1 MIDPKV
7 LEQLSASEWTWA
19 ALAAGTQTKRPDIQY
34 KAVSLSLQLGKTVMD
49 YNLEG
54 KLAFVTGSTKGIGK
68 ATAALLLREGAEVII
83 HGRTIDSVER
93 AKEDLPSAHTV
104 VGDLRDRAAVEK
116 IIEDV
121 KAIGTV
127 QILVNNAGIYESK
140 AFQDITDEDWL
151 RLFEVNVM
159 SGVRFSRALLPP
171 MLLLNWG
178 RIIFVS
184 SESAINI
191 PQEMIHYGMTKTAQL
206 AISRGLAELTKGTQ
220 VTVNTVAP
228 GPTASEGVIDF
239 VKGVAASQGKNQE
252 AIEEEFFKTV
262 RPTSL
267 LQRFEDPMEIAQ
279 VIAFMASPLS
289 SAING
294 AVLRAD
300 GGVVKSA
307 F

>member
-1 MIDPKV
+1 
-7 LEQLSASEWTWA
+7 
-19 ALAAGTQTKRPDIQY
+19 
-34 KAVSLSLQLGKTVMD
+34 MD
-49 YNLEG
+49 YKLEG

-68 ATAALLLREGAEVII
+68 ATAELLRREGAEVII
-83 HGRTIDSVER
+83 HGRTAESVER
-93 AKEDLPSAHTV
+93 ALKDLPTAHGV
-104 VGDLRDRAAVEK
+104 IGDLGDKAAVEK
-116 IIEDV
+116 IISDV
-121 KAIGTV
+121 KDIGTV
-127 QILVNNAGIYESK
+127 EILVNNAGIFEAK
-140 AFQDITDEDWL
+140 PFAEITDEDWH
-151 RLFEVNVM
+151 RFFEVNVM
-159 SGVRFSRALLPP
+159 SGVRLSRALMPP

-178 RIIFVS
+178 RIIFIS

-206 AISRGLAELTKGTQ
+206 AVSRGLAELTKGTE
-220 VTVNTVAP
+220 VTVNAVLP

-239 VKGVAASQGKNQE
+239 VKNLAGSHKQDPKEFE
-252 AIEEEFFKTV
+252 AEFFKKA

-267 LQRFEDPMEIAQ
+267 LQRFEDPMEVAQ
-279 VIAFMASPLS
+279 TIVFVASPLS

>member
-1 MIDPKV
+1 
-7 LEQLSASEWTWA
+7 
-19 ALAAGTQTKRPDIQY
+19 
-34 KAVSLSLQLGKTVMD
+34 
-49 YNLEG
+49 
-54 KLAFVTGSTKGIGK
+54 
-68 ATAALLLREGAEVII
+68 
-83 HGRTIDSVER
+83 
-93 AKEDLPSAHTV
+93 
-104 VGDLRDRAAVEK
+104 VEK

-121 KAIGTV
+121 KNIGTV
-127 QILVNNAGIYESK
+127 QILVNNAGIYEAK
-140 AFQDITDEDWL
+140 AFQHITDEDWL
-151 RLFEVNVM
+151 RFFEVNVM
-159 SGVRFSRALLPP
+159 SGVRFSRAFLPP

-191 PQEMIHYGMTKTAQL
+191 PKEMIHYGMTKTAQL

-239 VKGVAASQGKNQE
+239 VKGVAASEGKDQKAVE
-252 AIEEEFFKTV
+252 DDFFKKV
-262 RPTSL
+262 RPSSL

-279 VIAFMASPLS
+279 TIVFIASPLS

>member
-1 MIDPKV
+1 
-7 LEQLSASEWTWA
+7 
-19 ALAAGTQTKRPDIQY
+19 
-34 KAVSLSLQLGKTVMD
+34 MD

-54 KLAFVTGSTKGIGK
+54 KLAFITGSTKGIGK

-83 HGRTIDSVER
+83 HGRTRDSVER
-93 AKEDLPSAHTV
+93 AKKDLPSAHAV
-104 VGDLRDRAAVEK
+104 YGDLHNKAAVKK

-121 KAIGTV
+121 KNIGTV
-127 QILVNNAGIYESK
+127 QILVNNAGIYEAK

-151 RLFEVNVM
+151 RFFEVNVM

-184 SESAINI
+184 SESAINV
-191 PQEMIHYGMTKTAQL
+191 PKEMIHYGTTKTAQL
-206 AISRGLAELTKGTQ
+206 AVSRGLAELTKGTE

-239 VKGVAASQGKNQE
+239 VKGVAASEGKDQK
-252 AIEEEFFKTV
+252 AVEEDFFKTV

-267 LQRFEDPMEIAQ
+267 LQRFQDPMEIAQ
-279 VIAFMASPLS
+279 TIVFLASPLS

>member
-1 MIDPKV
+1 
-7 LEQLSASEWTWA
+7 
-19 ALAAGTQTKRPDIQY
+19 
-34 KAVSLSLQLGKTVMD
+34 MD

-54 KLAFVTGSTKGIGK
+54 KLAFITGSTKGIGK

-83 HGRTIDSVER
+83 HGRTRESVER

-104 VGDLRDRAAVEK
+104 YGDLNKKAAVEK

-121 KAIGTV
+121 KNIGTV
-127 QILVNNAGIYESK
+127 QILVNNAGIYEPK

-151 RLFEVNVM
+151 RFFEVNVM

-191 PQEMIHYGMTKTAQL
+191 PKEMIHYGTTKTAQL
-206 AISRGLAELTKGTQ
+206 AVSRGLAELTKGTE

-239 VKGVAASQGKNQE
+239 VKGVAASQGKDQK
-252 AIEEEFFKTV
+252 AVEEDFFKTV

-267 LQRFEDPMEIAQ
+267 LQRFQDPMEIAQ
-279 VIAFMASPLS
+279 TIVFLASPLS

>member
-1 MIDPKV
+1 M
-7 LEQLSASEWTWA
+7 
-19 ALAAGTQTKRPDIQY
+19 
-34 KAVSLSLQLGKTVMD
+34 
-49 YNLEG
+49 
-54 KLAFVTGSTKGIGK
+54 
-68 ATAALLLREGAEVII
+68 
-83 HGRTIDSVER
+83 
-93 AKEDLPSAHTV
+93 
-104 VGDLRDRAAVEK
+104 EK

-121 KAIGTV
+121 KNIGTV
-127 QILVNNAGIYESK
+127 QILVNNAGIYEPK

-151 RLFEVNVM
+151 RFFEVNVM

-191 PQEMIHYGMTKTAQL
+191 PKEMIHYGTTKTAQL
-206 AISRGLAELTKGTQ
+206 AISRGLAELTKGTE

-239 VKGVAASQGKNQE
+239 VKGVAASEGKDQK
-252 AIEEEFFKTV
+252 AVEEDFFKTV

-267 LQRFEDPMEIAQ
+267 LQRFQDPMEIAQ
-279 VIAFMASPLS
+279 TIVFLASPLS

>member
-1 MIDPKV
+1 
-7 LEQLSASEWTWA
+7 
-19 ALAAGTQTKRPDIQY
+19 
-34 KAVSLSLQLGKTVMD
+34 MD

-54 KLAFVTGSTKGIGK
+54 KLAFITGSTKGIGK

-83 HGRTIDSVER
+83 HGRTRDSVER
-93 AKEDLPSAHTV
+93 AKKDLPSAHAV
-104 VGDLRDRAAVEK
+104 YGDLHNKAAVKK

-121 KAIGTV
+121 KNIGTV
-127 QILVNNAGIYESK
+127 QILVNNAGIYEAK

-151 RLFEVNVM
+151 RFFEVNVM

-191 PQEMIHYGMTKTAQL
+191 PKEMIHYGTTKTAQL
-206 AISRGLAELTKGTQ
+206 AVSRGLAELTKGTE

-239 VKGVAASQGKNQE
+239 VKGVAASEGKDQK
-252 AIEEEFFKTV
+252 AVEEDFFKTV

-267 LQRFEDPMEIAQ
+267 LQRFQDPMEIAQ
-279 VIAFMASPLS
+279 TIVFLASPLS

>member
-1 MIDPKV
+1 
-7 LEQLSASEWTWA
+7 
-19 ALAAGTQTKRPDIQY
+19 
-34 KAVSLSLQLGKTVMD
+34 MD

-54 KLAFVTGSTKGIGK
+54 KLAFITGSTKGIGK

-83 HGRTIDSVER
+83 HGRTRDSVER
-93 AKEDLPSAHTV
+93 AKKDLPSAHAV
-104 VGDLRDRAAVEK
+104 YGDLHNKAAVEK

-121 KAIGTV
+121 KNIGTV
-127 QILVNNAGIYESK
+127 QILVNNAGIYEAK

-151 RLFEVNVM
+151 RFFEVNVM

-191 PQEMIHYGMTKTAQL
+191 PKEMIHYGTTKTAQL
-206 AISRGLAELTKGTQ
+206 AVSRGLAELTKGTE

-239 VKGVAASQGKNQE
+239 VKGVAASEGKDQK
-252 AIEEEFFKTV
+252 AVEEDFFKTV

-267 LQRFEDPMEIAQ
+267 LQRFQDPMEIAQ
-279 VIAFMASPLS
+279 TIVFLASPLS

>member
-1 MIDPKV
+1 
-7 LEQLSASEWTWA
+7 
-19 ALAAGTQTKRPDIQY
+19 
-34 KAVSLSLQLGKTVMD
+34 MD

-83 HGRTIDSVER
+83 HGRTREFVER

-104 VGDLRDRAAVEK
+104 FGDLRDKAAVER
-116 IIEDV
+116 IIDEV
-121 KAIGTV
+121 KNIGTV

-191 PQEMIHYGMTKTAQL
+191 PKEMIHYGMTKTAQL

-239 VKGVAASQGKNQE
+239 VKGVAASQGKDQE
-252 AIEEEFFKTV
+252 AIEADFFKTV

-279 VIAFMASPLS
+279 TIVFVASPLS

>member
-1 MIDPKV
+1 
-7 LEQLSASEWTWA
+7 
-19 ALAAGTQTKRPDIQY
+19 
-34 KAVSLSLQLGKTVMD
+34 MD

-68 ATAALLLREGAEVII
+68 ATAALLLREGADVII
-83 HGRTIDSVER
+83 HGRTAESVER
-93 AKEDLPSAHTV
+93 ARKNLPSARTV
-104 VGDLRDRAAVEK
+104 FGDLRDRAAVER
-116 IIEDV
+116 IIDEV
-121 KAIGTV
+121 KNIGTV

-151 RLFEVNVM
+151 HLFEVNVM

-178 RIIFVS
+178 RIIFIS

-191 PQEMIHYGMTKTAQL
+191 PKEMIHYGMTKTAQL

-228 GPTASEGVIDF
+228 GPTASEGVTDF

-252 AIEEEFFKTV
+252 AVEEEFFKTV

-279 VIAFMASPLS
+279 CIVFVASPLS

>member
-1 MIDPKV
+1 
-7 LEQLSASEWTWA
+7 
-19 ALAAGTQTKRPDIQY
+19 
-34 KAVSLSLQLGKTVMD
+34 MD

-83 HGRTIDSVER
+83 HGRTLKSVEC
-93 AKEDLPSAHTV
+93 AKEELPSAHTV
-104 VGDLRDRAAVEK
+104 VGDLRDKAAVEK

-121 KAIGTV
+121 KNIGTV

-140 AFQDITDEDWL
+140 AFHDITDEDWL
-151 RLFEVNVM
+151 RFFEVNVM
-159 SGVRFSRALLPP
+159 SGVRLSRAFLPP

-191 PQEMIHYGMTKTAQL
+191 PKEMIHYGMTKTAQL

-239 VKGVAASQGKNQE
+239 VKGVAASQGKHQE

-262 RPTSL
+262 RPSSL

-294 AVLRAD
+294 AVVRAD

>member
-1 MIDPKV
+1 
-7 LEQLSASEWTWA
+7 
-19 ALAAGTQTKRPDIQY
+19 
-34 KAVSLSLQLGKTVMD
+34 MD

-68 ATAALLLREGAEVII
+68 ATAALLLREGADVII
-83 HGRTIDSVER
+83 HGRTPESVKR

-121 KAIGTV
+121 KTIGTV

-140 AFQDITDEDWL
+140 AFQNITDEDWL

-159 SGVRFSRALLPP
+159 SGVRLSRALLPP

-191 PQEMIHYGMTKTAQL
+191 PKEMIHYGMTKTAQL

-239 VKGVAASQGKNQE
+239 VKGVAASQGKDQQ

-279 VIAFMASPLS
+279 VVAFIASPLS

-294 AVLRAD
+294 AVVRAD

>member
-1 MIDPKV
+1 
-7 LEQLSASEWTWA
+7 
-19 ALAAGTQTKRPDIQY
+19 
-34 KAVSLSLQLGKTVMD
+34 MD

-68 ATAALLLREGAEVII
+68 ATAALLLREGADVVI
-83 HGRTIDSVER
+83 HGRTQGSVDHAR
-93 AKEDLPSAHTV
+93 KDLPQAHGV
-104 VGDLRDRAAVEK
+104 FGDLREKAAVDRIVDE
-116 IIEDV
+116 V
-121 KAIGTV
+121 KAIGDV
-127 QILVNNAGIYESK
+127 QILVNNAGIFEPK
-140 AFQDITDEDWL
+140 PFADIPDEDWF
-151 RLFEVNVM
+151 RFFEVNVM
-159 SGVRFSRALLPP
+159 SGVRFSRAFLPP

-206 AISRGLAELTKGTQ
+206 AISRGLAELTKGSQ

-239 VKGVAASQGKNQE
+239 VKDMARSQGRDEK
-252 AIEEEFFKTV
+252 AVEEDFFKNV

-279 VIAFMASPLS
+279 TIVFLASPLS

-294 AVLRAD
+294 AVVRAD

>member
-1 MIDPKV
+1 
-7 LEQLSASEWTWA
+7 
-19 ALAAGTQTKRPDIQY
+19 
-34 KAVSLSLQLGKTVMD
+34 MD

-54 KLAFVTGSTKGIGK
+54 KLAFITGSTKGIGK

-83 HGRTIDSVER
+83 HGRTRDSVER
-93 AKEDLPSAHTV
+93 AKKDLPSAHAV
-104 VGDLRDRAAVEK
+104 YGDLHNKAAVKK

-121 KAIGTV
+121 KNIGTV
-127 QILVNNAGIYESK
+127 QILVNNAGIYEAK

-151 RLFEVNVM
+151 RFFEVNVM

-191 PQEMIHYGMTKTAQL
+191 PKEMIHYGMTKTAQL
-206 AISRGLAELTKGTQ
+206 AISRGLAELTKGTE

-239 VKGVAASQGKNQE
+239 VKGVAASEGKDQKAVE
-252 AIEEEFFKTV
+252 DDFFKTV
-262 RPTSL
+262 RPSSL

-279 VIAFMASPLS
+279 AIVFLASPLS

-300 GGVVKSA
+300 GGVVRSA

>member
-1 MIDPKV
+1 
-7 LEQLSASEWTWA
+7 
-19 ALAAGTQTKRPDIQY
+19 
-34 KAVSLSLQLGKTVMD
+34 MD

-54 KLAFVTGSTKGIGK
+54 KLAFITGSTKGIGK

-83 HGRTIDSVER
+83 HGRTLKSVER
-93 AKEDLPSAHTV
+93 AKEDLPSAHAV
-104 VGDLRDRAAVEK
+104 YGDLREKAAVEK

-121 KAIGTV
+121 KNIGTV
-127 QILVNNAGIYESK
+127 QILVNNAGIYEAK
-140 AFQDITDEDWL
+140 AFQHITDEDWL
-151 RLFEVNVM
+151 RFFEVNVM
-159 SGVRFSRALLPP
+159 SGVRFSRAFLPP

-191 PQEMIHYGMTKTAQL
+191 PKEMIHYGMTKTAQL

-239 VKGVAASQGKNQE
+239 VKGVAASEGKDQKAVE
-252 AIEEEFFKTV
+252 DDFFKKV
-262 RPTSL
+262 RPSSL

-279 VIAFMASPLS
+279 TIVFIASPLS

>member
-1 MIDPKV
+1 
-7 LEQLSASEWTWA
+7 
-19 ALAAGTQTKRPDIQY
+19 
-34 KAVSLSLQLGKTVMD
+34 MD

-68 ATAALLLREGAEVII
+68 ATADLLLREGAEVII
-83 HGRTIDSVER
+83 HGRTKESVER

-104 VGDLRDRAAVEK
+104 FGDLRHKAAVEK

-121 KAIGTV
+121 KNIGAV
-127 QILVNNAGIYESK
+127 QILVNNAGIYEAK
-140 AFQDITDEDWL
+140 AFQDIADEDWL
-151 RLFEVNVM
+151 RLFDVNVM

-184 SESAINI
+184 SESAISI
-191 PQEMIHYGMTKTAQL
+191 PKEMIHYGMTKTAQL
-206 AISRGLAELTKGTQ
+206 AISRGLAELTRGTQ

-228 GPTASEGVIDF
+228 GPTASEGVVDF
-239 VKGVAASQGKNQE
+239 VKGVATSQGKHRDAVEQD
-252 AIEEEFFKTV
+252 FFKTV

-279 VIAFMASPLS
+279 TIVFLASPLS

-294 AVLRAD
+294 ALVRAD
-300 GGVVKSA
+300 GGIVKSA

>member
-1 MIDPKV
+1 M
-7 LEQLSASEWTWA
+7 
-19 ALAAGTQTKRPDIQY
+19 
-34 KAVSLSLQLGKTVMD
+34 
-49 YNLEG
+49 
-54 KLAFVTGSTKGIGK
+54 
-68 ATAALLLREGAEVII
+68 
-83 HGRTIDSVER
+83 
-93 AKEDLPSAHTV
+93 
-104 VGDLRDRAAVEK
+104 EK
-116 IIEDV
+116 IVEDV
-121 KAIGTV
+121 KNIGTV
-127 QILVNNAGIYESK
+127 QILVNNAGIYEPK

-151 RLFEVNVM
+151 RFFEVNVM

-191 PQEMIHYGMTKTAQL
+191 PKEMIHYGTTKTAQL
-206 AISRGLAELTKGTQ
+206 AVSRGLAELTKGTE

-239 VKGVAASQGKNQE
+239 VKGVAASEGKDQK
-252 AIEEEFFKTV
+252 AVEEDFFKTV

-267 LQRFEDPMEIAQ
+267 LQRFQDPMEIAQ
-279 VIAFMASPLS
+279 TIVFLASPLS

>member
-1 MIDPKV
+1 
-7 LEQLSASEWTWA
+7 
-19 ALAAGTQTKRPDIQY
+19 
-34 KAVSLSLQLGKTVMD
+34 MD

-54 KLAFVTGSTKGIGK
+54 KLAFITGSTKGIGK

-83 HGRTIDSVER
+83 HGRTRDSVER

-104 VGDLRDRAAVEK
+104 YGDLHKKGEVEK
-116 IIEDV
+116 IVEDV
-121 KAIGTV
+121 KNIGTV
-127 QILVNNAGIYESK
+127 QILVNNAGIYEPK

-151 RLFEVNVM
+151 RFFEVNVM

-191 PQEMIHYGMTKTAQL
+191 PKEMIHYGTTKSAQL
-206 AISRGLAELTKGTQ
+206 AVSRGLAELTKGTE

-239 VKGVAASQGKNQE
+239 VKGVAASEGKDQK
-252 AIEEEFFKTV
+252 AVEEDFFKKV

-267 LQRFEDPMEIAQ
+267 LQRFQDPMEIAQ
-279 VIAFMASPLS
+279 TIVFLASPLS

>member
-1 MIDPKV
+1 
-7 LEQLSASEWTWA
+7 
-19 ALAAGTQTKRPDIQY
+19 
-34 KAVSLSLQLGKTVMD
+34 MD

-54 KLAFVTGSTKGIGK
+54 KLAFITGSTKGIGK

-83 HGRTIDSVER
+83 HGRTRESVER

-104 VGDLRDRAAVEK
+104 YGDLNKKAAVEK

-121 KAIGTV
+121 KNIGTV
-127 QILVNNAGIYESK
+127 QILVNNAGIYEPK

-151 RLFEVNVM
+151 RFFEVNVM

-191 PQEMIHYGMTKTAQL
+191 PKEMIHYGTTKTAQL
-206 AISRGLAELTKGTQ
+206 AISRGLAELTKGTE

-239 VKGVAASQGKNQE
+239 VKGVAASEGKDQK
-252 AIEEEFFKTV
+252 AVEEDFFKTV

-267 LQRFEDPMEIAQ
+267 LQRFQDPMEIAQ
-279 VIAFMASPLS
+279 TIVFLASPLS

>member
-1 MIDPKV
+1 
-7 LEQLSASEWTWA
+7 
-19 ALAAGTQTKRPDIQY
+19 
-34 KAVSLSLQLGKTVMD
+34 MD

-83 HGRTIDSVER
+83 HGRTRETVER
-93 AKEDLPSAHTV
+93 AKKDLPSAHTV
-104 VGDLRDRAAVEK
+104 FGDLRDRAAVEK

-121 KAIGTV
+121 KTIGTV
-127 QILVNNAGIYESK
+127 QILVNNAGIYEAK
-140 AFQDITDEDWL
+140 AFQNITDEDWL
-151 RLFEVNVM
+151 RFFEVNVM
-159 SGVRFSRALLPP
+159 SGVRLSRALLPP

-191 PQEMIHYGMTKTAQL
+191 PKEMIHYGMTKTAQL

-220 VTVNTVAP
+220 VTVNTIAP

-239 VKGVAASQGKNQE
+239 VKGVAASQGKDQG

-267 LQRFEDPMEIAQ
+267 LERFEDPLEIAQ
-279 VIAFMASPLS
+279 CIVFLASPIS

>member
-1 MIDPKV
+1 
-7 LEQLSASEWTWA
+7 
-19 ALAAGTQTKRPDIQY
+19 
-34 KAVSLSLQLGKTVMD
+34 MD

-54 KLAFVTGSTKGIGK
+54 KLAFITGSSKGIGK

-83 HGRTIDSVER
+83 HGRTRDSVER

-104 VGDLRDRAAVEK
+104 YGDLRKKAAVEK

-121 KAIGTV
+121 KTIGTV
-127 QILVNNAGIYESK
+127 QILVNNAGIYEPK

-151 RLFEVNVM
+151 RFFEVNVM

-191 PQEMIHYGMTKTAQL
+191 PKEMIHYGTTKTAQL
-206 AISRGLAELTKGTQ
+206 AISRGLAELTKGTE

-239 VKGVAASQGKNQE
+239 VKGVAVSEGKDHKTV
-252 AIEEEFFKTV
+252 EEDFFKTV
-262 RPTSL
+262 RPTPL
-267 LQRFEDPMEIAQ
+267 LQRFQDPMEIAQ
-279 VIAFMASPLS
+279 TIVFLASPLS

>member
-1 MIDPKV
+1 
-7 LEQLSASEWTWA
+7 
-19 ALAAGTQTKRPDIQY
+19 
-34 KAVSLSLQLGKTVMD
+34 MD

-54 KLAFVTGSTKGIGK
+54 KLAFITGSSKGIGK

-83 HGRTIDSVER
+83 HGRTRDAVER

-104 VGDLRDRAAVEK
+104 YGDLHNKAAVAK

-121 KAIGTV
+121 KNIGTV
-127 QILVNNAGIYESK
+127 QILVNNAGIYEPK

-151 RLFEVNVM
+151 RFFEVNVM

-191 PQEMIHYGMTKTAQL
+191 PKEMIHYGTTKTAQL
-206 AISRGLAELTKGTQ
+206 AISRGLAELTKGTE

-239 VKGVAASQGKNQE
+239 VKGVAASEGKDHKAVE
-252 AIEEEFFKTV
+252 DDFFRTV

-267 LQRFEDPMEIAQ
+267 LQRFQDPMEIAQ
-279 VIAFMASPLS
+279 TIVFLASPLS

>member
-1 MIDPKV
+1 
-7 LEQLSASEWTWA
+7 
-19 ALAAGTQTKRPDIQY
+19 
-34 KAVSLSLQLGKTVMD
+34 MD

-83 HGRTIDSVER
+83 HGRTRESVER
-93 AKEDLPSAHTV
+93 AKEELPSAHTV
-104 VGDLRDRAAVEK
+104 VGDLRDKAAVEK

-121 KAIGTV
+121 KNIGTV

-140 AFQDITDEDWL
+140 AFQEITDEDWL
-151 RLFEVNVM
+151 RFFEVNVM
-159 SGVRFSRALLPP
+159 SGVRLSRAFLPP

-184 SESAINI
+184 SESAIHI
-191 PQEMIHYGMTKTAQL
+191 PKEMIHYGMTKTAQL

-228 GPTASEGVIDF
+228 GPTSSEGVIDF
-239 VKGVAASQGKNQE
+239 VKGVATSQGKHQE

-262 RPTSL
+262 RPSSL

-294 AVLRAD
+294 AVVRAD

>member
-1 MIDPKV
+1 
-7 LEQLSASEWTWA
+7 
-19 ALAAGTQTKRPDIQY
+19 
-34 KAVSLSLQLGKTVMD
+34 MD

-54 KLAFVTGSTKGIGK
+54 KLAFITGSTKGIGK

-83 HGRTIDSVER
+83 HGRTRESVER

-104 VGDLRDRAAVEK
+104 YGDLHNKAAVDK
-116 IIEDV
+116 IVEDV
-121 KAIGTV
+121 KNIGTV
-127 QILVNNAGIYESK
+127 QILVNNAGIYEPK

-151 RLFEVNVM
+151 RFFEVNVM

-184 SESAINI
+184 SESGINI
-191 PQEMIHYGMTKTAQL
+191 PKEMIHYGMTKTAQL

-220 VTVNTVAP
+220 VTVNTIAP

-239 VKGVAASQGKNQE
+239 VKGVAASEGRDQKAVE
-252 AIEEEFFKTV
+252 DDFFKTV
-262 RPTSL
+262 RPSSL

-279 VIAFMASPLS
+279 AIVFLASPLS

-300 GGVVKSA
+300 GGVVRSA

>member
-1 MIDPKV
+1 
-7 LEQLSASEWTWA
+7 
-19 ALAAGTQTKRPDIQY
+19 
-34 KAVSLSLQLGKTVMD
+34 MD

-54 KLAFVTGSTKGIGK
+54 KLAFITGSTKGIGK

-83 HGRTIDSVER
+83 HGRTRDSVER

-104 VGDLRDRAAVEK
+104 YGDLHKKGEVEK
-116 IIEDV
+116 IVEDV
-121 KAIGTV
+121 KNIGAV
-127 QILVNNAGIYESK
+127 QILVNNAGIYEPK

-151 RLFEVNVM
+151 RFFEVNVM

-191 PQEMIHYGMTKTAQL
+191 PKEMIHYGTTKTAQL
-206 AISRGLAELTKGTQ
+206 AVSRGLAELTKGTE

-239 VKGVAASQGKNQE
+239 VKGVAASEGKDQK
-252 AIEEEFFKTV
+252 AVEEDFFKTV

-267 LQRFEDPMEIAQ
+267 LQRFQDPMEIAQ
-279 VIAFMASPLS
+279 TIVFLASPLS

>member
-1 MIDPKV
+1 
-7 LEQLSASEWTWA
+7 
-19 ALAAGTQTKRPDIQY
+19 
-34 KAVSLSLQLGKTVMD
+34 MD

-83 HGRTIDSVER
+83 HGRTRESVER
-93 AKEDLPSAHTV
+93 AKEDLPSAHSV
-104 VGDLRDRAAVEK
+104 FGELGDKAAVEK

-121 KAIGTV
+121 KTIGTV
-127 QILVNNAGIYESK
+127 QILVNNAGIFEAK
-140 AFQDITDEDWL
+140 AFQDIPDEDWM
-151 RLFEVNVM
+151 RFFEVNVM

-191 PQEMIHYGMTKTAQL
+191 PAEMIHYGMTKTAQL

-228 GPTASEGVIDF
+228 GPTASEGVMDF
-239 VKGVAASQGKNQE
+239 VKSVAASEGKDPKAVE
-252 AIEEEFFKTV
+252 DDFFKSV

-267 LQRFEDPMEIAQ
+267 LQRFEDPIEIAQ
-279 VIAFMASPLS
+279 VIAFVASPLS

>member
-1 MIDPKV
+1 
-7 LEQLSASEWTWA
+7 
-19 ALAAGTQTKRPDIQY
+19 
-34 KAVSLSLQLGKTVMD
+34 MD

-83 HGRTIDSVER
+83 HGRTIESVER
-93 AKEDLPSAHTV
+93 AKEDLPSAHAV
-104 VGDLRDRAAVEK
+104 YGDLHKKAAVEK
-116 IIEDV
+116 IIEDI
-121 KAIGTV
+121 KTIGTV
-127 QILVNNAGIYESK
+127 QILVNNAGIYEAK
-140 AFQDITDEDWL
+140 AFQDITDEGWL

-191 PQEMIHYGMTKTAQL
+191 PKEMIHYGMTKTAQL
-206 AISRGLAELTKGTQ
+206 AVSRGLAELTKGTQ

-239 VKGVAASQGKNQE
+239 VKGVAASEGKDQKAVE
-252 AIEEEFFKTV
+252 DDFFKTV
-262 RPTSL
+262 RPSSL

-279 VIAFMASPLS
+279 TIVFLASPLS

-294 AVLRAD
+294 VVVRAD

>member
-1 MIDPKV
+1 
-7 LEQLSASEWTWA
+7 
-19 ALAAGTQTKRPDIQY
+19 
-34 KAVSLSLQLGKTVMD
+34 MD

-68 ATAALLLREGAEVII
+68 ATAALLLREGADVII
-83 HGRTIDSVER
+83 HGRTPESVKR

-121 KAIGTV
+121 KNIGTV

-140 AFQDITDEDWL
+140 AFQNITDEDWL

-159 SGVRFSRALLPP
+159 SGVRLSRALLPP

-191 PQEMIHYGMTKTAQL
+191 PKEMIHYGMTKTAQL

-239 VKGVAASQGKNQE
+239 VKSVAASQGKDQG

-267 LQRFEDPMEIAQ
+267 LERFEEPMEIAQ
-279 VIAFMASPLS
+279 CIVFLASPLS

>member
-1 MIDPKV
+1 
-7 LEQLSASEWTWA
+7 
-19 ALAAGTQTKRPDIQY
+19 
-34 KAVSLSLQLGKTVMD
+34 MD
-49 YNLEG
+49 YKLEG

-83 HGRTIDSVER
+83 HGRTIESVER

-104 VGDLRDRAAVEK
+104 HGDLRDKATVER
-116 IIEDV
+116 IIDEV
-121 KAIGTV
+121 KNIGTV
-127 QILVNNAGIYESK
+127 QILVNNAGIYEAK
-140 AFQDITDEDWL
+140 AFQDITDEDWM
-151 RLFEVNVM
+151 RFFEVNVM

-191 PQEMIHYGMTKTAQL
+191 PKEMIHYGMTKTAQL
-206 AISRGLAELTKGTQ
+206 AISRGLAELTTGTQ

-228 GPTASEGVIDF
+228 GPTASEGVVDF
-239 VKGVAASQGKNQE
+239 VKGVAASQGKDQQ

-279 VIAFMASPLS
+279 TIVFLASPLS

>member
-1 MIDPKV
+1 
-7 LEQLSASEWTWA
+7 
-19 ALAAGTQTKRPDIQY
+19 
-34 KAVSLSLQLGKTVMD
+34 MD

-54 KLAFVTGSTKGIGK
+54 KLAFITGSTKGIGK

-83 HGRTIDSVER
+83 HGRTRESVER
-93 AKEDLPSAHTV
+93 AKEDLPSAHAV
-104 VGDLRDRAAVEK
+104 YGDLHNKAAVKK

-121 KAIGTV
+121 KNIGTV
-127 QILVNNAGIYESK
+127 QILVNNAGIYEAK

-151 RLFEVNVM
+151 RFFEVNVM

-191 PQEMIHYGMTKTAQL
+191 PKEMIHYGTTKTAQL
-206 AISRGLAELTKGTQ
+206 AVSRGLAELTKGTE

-239 VKGVAASQGKNQE
+239 VKGVAASEGKDQK
-252 AIEEEFFKTV
+252 AVEEDFFKTV

-267 LQRFEDPMEIAQ
+267 LQRFQDPMEIAQ
-279 VIAFMASPLS
+279 TIVFLASPLS